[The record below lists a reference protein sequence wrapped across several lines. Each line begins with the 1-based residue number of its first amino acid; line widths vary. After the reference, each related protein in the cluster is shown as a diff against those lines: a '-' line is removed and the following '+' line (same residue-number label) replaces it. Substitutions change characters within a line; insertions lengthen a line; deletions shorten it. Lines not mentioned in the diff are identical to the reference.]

1 MFQNDSHLPCDAN
14 WVCAWYSHERKAV
27 IPDRWRRWEL
37 EKKRG
42 TFSFPSHKWMAEG
55 TIKATPAPLTAP
67 PPQRHKVMRG
77 NTIFISCHL
86 LRITTMPP
94 WGRYWSCCNIREE
107 KEELWEDVGLEQC
120 LAYISLTAEGCH
132 CRGFFPHQNKSQG
145 ANLLYFKSKIKQTQ
159 TLIS

>member
-55 TIKATPAPLTAP
+55 KIKAAPAPLTAT
-67 PPQRHKVMRG
+67 PPQRRKVMRG

-86 LRITTMPP
+86 QGITTMPP
-94 WGRYWSCCNIREE
+94 WGHYWSRFNIREE
-107 KEELWEDVGLEQC
+107 KEELWGTRIVFGLH
-120 LAYISLTAEGCH
+120 SFNS
-132 CRGFFPHQNKSQG
+132 RGMPLQGLLSHQNKNQRDKF
-145 ANLLYFKSKIKQTQ
+145 APIQM
-159 TLIS
+159 